1 MSEKRANW
9 AGVLAVP
16 RAFVYGLLGGA
27 FGPLLALALSAGLVY
42 VATGQLPAVREV
54 QRRDGSRHGAIA
66 LASPLEARAS
76 WARYSGDLRAA
87 LLEHRAST
95 RTAAED

>member
-1 MSEKRANW
+1 MSEKQATW
-9 AGVLAVP
+9 ARVLAVP

-27 FGPLLALALSAGLVY
+27 FGPFLALALSAALIY

-54 QRRDGSRHGAIA
+54 QQRDGTRHGALA

-87 LLEHRAST
+87 LLEHRASA
-95 RTAAED
+95 RTAAEG